1 MSNNCLQKEGVKVN
15 KVEKVYDA
23 LSKSVMGV
31 ITIHSYKKVI
41 FEKALQILL
50 TWSDNK
56 LCLLKE

>member
-1 MSNNCLQKEGVKVN
+1 LQKEGVKVN